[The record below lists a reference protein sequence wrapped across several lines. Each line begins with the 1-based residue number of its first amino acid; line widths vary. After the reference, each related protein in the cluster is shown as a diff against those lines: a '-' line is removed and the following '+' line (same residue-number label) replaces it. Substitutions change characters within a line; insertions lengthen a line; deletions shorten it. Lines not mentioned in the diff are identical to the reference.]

1 MTMFRSGI
9 YRCRIAH
16 RRSRPRVH
24 ALSYGAFYLLLDLDE
39 LDQLHRRLKWF
50 SVNSFNMLSHFDRDH
65 GGGSNQ
71 PLRAWVESN
80 LTDAGINLGGGRIE
94 ILCLPRIF
102 GYVFNP
108 ISVYYCY
115 DTNDRI
121 RAILYEVNNTFSER
135 HTYLFEIDNEDADEK
150 RLLKHDCP
158 KRFYVSP
165 FINVEGQYH
174 FRIRRPG
181 EKVYLHIHQ
190 TDDDGPLLDAWV
202 RGDRIPL
209 TDRNLITTLLR
220 YPLLSLKVIGGIHW
234 EALKL
239 WIKGIGLRD
248 RPAPPKQPVTTITVD
263 GMNPRPNP

>member
-1 MTMFRSGI
+1 MFRSGI

-16 RRSRPRVH
+16 RRSRPRRH

-50 SVNSFNMLSHFDRDH
+50 SVNSFNLLSHFDRDH

-71 PLRAWVESN
+71 SLRAWVEGH
-80 LTDAGINLGGGRIE
+80 LADAGVHLNGGRIE
-94 ILCLPRIF
+94 ILCLPRIL
-102 GYVFNP
+102 GYAFNP

-115 DTNDRI
+115 DADERI

-135 HTYLFEIDNEDADEK
+135 HTYLFTIANENANEQ
-150 RLLKHDCP
+150 RLMKHDCP

-165 FINVEGQYH
+165 FIGVEGRYH

-181 EKVYLHIHQ
+181 DKIYLHIHQ

-202 RGDRIPL
+202 RGDRLPL
-209 TDRNLITTLLR
+209 TDRNLIATLFR

-239 WIKGIGLRD
+239 WMKGIGLRD
-248 RPAPPKQPVTTITVD
+248 RPAPPKQPVTTITAEGVK
-263 GMNPRPNP
+263 PRPNP

>member
-16 RRSRPRVH
+16 RRSRPRRH

-39 LDQLHRRLKWF
+39 LNFFHRRLKWF
-50 SVNSFNMLSHFDRDH
+50 SVNSFNLLSHFDRDH

-71 PLRAWVESN
+71 QLRAWVESN
-80 LTDAGINLGGGRIE
+80 LADAGINLRGGRIE

-115 DTNDRI
+115 DANERI

-135 HTYLFEIDNEDADEK
+135 HTYLFEIDNENEDEK

-165 FINVEGQYH
+165 FINVEGRYH

-248 RPAPPKQPVTTITVD
+248 RPAPPKRPVTTITVD